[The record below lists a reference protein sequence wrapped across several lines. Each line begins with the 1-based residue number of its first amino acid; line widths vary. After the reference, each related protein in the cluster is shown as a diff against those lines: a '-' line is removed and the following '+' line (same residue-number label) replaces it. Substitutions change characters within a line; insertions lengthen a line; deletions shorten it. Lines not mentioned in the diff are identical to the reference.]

1 MLNAKLWPG
10 YWSEG
15 QVFRMGQEFFAT
27 LWTQYWRVGARPR
40 FSPSAGTLKQ
50 CGCHPERSEA
60 SQLFAPRMEADGWRL
75 VLVGIEDG
83 TTKRKKRAAT
93 RGTPSHIA
101 RKFLCRSELLLF
113 FGRLIHWWG
122 GRCLRRGRRLRRA
135 GHTVLEASDA
145 FAKPLHNFRDA
156 LAAKENQD
164 HSQNNEPMKNTKF
177 THETPP
183 RAPRLAAR

>member
-15 QVFRMGQEFFAT
+15 QVFRMGQEFSAT

-83 TTKRKKRAAT
+83 SPKRKKKGGHKGHPISHLQEISVPLGLTSFLRQAYPLVGGQVPAPAASVFVT
-93 RGTPSHIA
+93 CPP
-101 RKFLCRSELLLF
+101 CR
-113 FGRLIHWWG
+113 
-122 GRCLRRGRRLRRA
+122 
-135 GHTVLEASDA
+135 
-145 FAKPLHNFRDA
+145 P
-156 LAAKENQD
+156 
-164 HSQNNEPMKNTKF
+164 
-177 THETPP
+177 
-183 RAPRLAAR
+183 